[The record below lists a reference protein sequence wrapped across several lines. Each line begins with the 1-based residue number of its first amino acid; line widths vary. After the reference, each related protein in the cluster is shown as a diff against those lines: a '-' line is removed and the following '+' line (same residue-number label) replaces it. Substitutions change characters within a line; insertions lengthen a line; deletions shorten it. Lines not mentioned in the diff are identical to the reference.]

1 MAIVGQCK
9 ACYQVVSDEALSC
22 PHCGQPN
29 PCLLAPPVGS
39 VHVGHVESVYRS
51 YEGRDSFGIILS
63 SGVRGLL
70 LQPSLSNP
78 IQEGE
83 AIRVKVKDV
92 DKGRNNAVTF
102 SLE

>member
-22 PHCGQPN
+22 PHCGQPS

-39 VHVGHVESVYRS
+39 VQDGHVESVLRS
-51 YEGRDSFGIILS
+51 EWGDSFGIMLS
-63 SGVRGLL
+63 SGVRGVLL
-70 LQPSLSNP
+70 LASLSNR
-78 IQEGE
+78 IQVGD
-83 AIRVKVKDV
+83 AIKVKVKEV
-92 DKGRNNAVTF
+92 DKGRHNAVTF